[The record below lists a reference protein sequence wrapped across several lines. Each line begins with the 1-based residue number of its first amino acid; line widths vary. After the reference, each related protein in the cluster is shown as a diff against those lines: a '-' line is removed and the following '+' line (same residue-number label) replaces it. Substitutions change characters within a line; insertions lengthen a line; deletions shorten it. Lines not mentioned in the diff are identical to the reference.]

1 MSEAARA
8 RTAARHEVR
17 VDAILDAASALL
29 AEEGFA
35 ALTLAQVGKRA
46 GYVAAALYRYFPSK
60 DALVAALQR
69 RTLDVLHVSLTVAL
83 DRFDRASATRR
94 LTPEVRALARLRVAL
109 NAYLELPATRP
120 HEFGLLSV
128 LLGDPRQLVPGE
140 EAAASAPKVRDLLA
154 DLVKLLLAAEAASAI
169 AAGPALDRAIV
180 LWATAHGLASLRK
193 MERFDRATFDG
204 ERLACVAV
212 GAMLAGFGAAPE
224 IVARADRAVVTAAS
238 HADAERAALA

>member
-17 VDAILDAASALL
+17 VDAILDAACALL

-35 ALTLAQVGKRA
+35 ALTLAQVGRRA

-69 RTLDVLHVSLTVAL
+69 RTLDVLHASLTEAL
-83 DRFDRASATRR
+83 ERFDRASATRR
-94 LTPEVRALARLRVAL
+94 LSPDVRALARLRVAL
-109 NAYLELPATRP
+109 NAYLALPANRP
-120 HEFGLLSV
+120 HEFGLLAV
-128 LLGDPRQLVPGE
+128 LLGDPRQLVAE
-140 EAAASAPKVRDLLA
+140 VEAAASAPKVRDLLA
-154 DLVKLLLAAEAASAI
+154 DLVRLLLAAESTSAI
-169 AAGPALDRAIV
+169 AAGPTLDRAVV

-204 ERLACVAV
+204 DRLAGVAV
-212 GAMLAGFGAAPE
+212 GALLAGFGAAPE
-224 IVARADRAVVTAAS
+224 IVARADRAVVAAS
-238 HADAERAALA
+238 AHVVS